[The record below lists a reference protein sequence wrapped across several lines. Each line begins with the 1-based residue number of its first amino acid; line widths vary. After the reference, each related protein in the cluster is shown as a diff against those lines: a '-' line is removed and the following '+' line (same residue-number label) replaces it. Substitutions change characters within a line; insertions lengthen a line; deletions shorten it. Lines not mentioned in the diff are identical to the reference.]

1 MESKCYRSTL
11 KTGIMPPS
19 QKIVNHLKPAKRP
32 SWACWIVFLEGLS
45 SRAVHDSPDLSNL
58 RNKTCVRL
66 QMPWFCS
73 LLRPPSILFF
83 TVVFF
88 YQTLTEKFSLLTHLP
103 SLHFMLFNYFKLIFG
118 VGLTIPL
125 LLS

>member
-1 MESKCYRSTL
+1 
-11 KTGIMPPS
+11 MPPS
-19 QKIVNHLKPAKRP
+19 RKIVNHLKPAEETLLGLLDH
-32 SWACWIVFLEGLS
+32 FLRSTPATGS
-45 SRAVHDSPDLSNL
+45 SRLTLTSQTLE
-58 RNKTCVRL
+58 TRL
-66 QMPWFCS
+66 AFVYKCLGFAFFS
-73 LLRPPSILFF
+73 PPSVFFF

-88 YQTLTEKFSLLTHLP
+88 YQTLAEKFSLLTHLP